1 MEQIGYE
8 INWKD
13 GTTTKMV
20 EGKVVTVKTKDM
32 EQIGNVWIEATVKV
46 RVNRRVTLWNE
57 DSEEY
62 LLEAMYDGD
71 IEIIEVA
78 DTPHY
83 PHSKELPCGSLLLLL
98 WLLSTHLQ
106 SVPYHLIFV
115 QYINYLINYKPCGIF
130 LTIALSYKT
139 QHIAFSVWSIKHK
152 VIATITVH
160 YGIPVPSIG

>member
-1 MEQIGYE
+1 MEQITHE

-20 EGKVVTVKTKDM
+20 EGEIVTVKTKKLEDM

-71 IEIIEVA
+71 IDIIEVA
-78 DTPHY
+78 DTHRF
-83 PHSKELPCGSLLLLL
+83 E
-98 WLLSTHLQ
+98 
-106 SVPYHLIFV
+106 
-115 QYINYLINYKPCGIF
+115 
-130 LTIALSYKT
+130 
-139 QHIAFSVWSIKHK
+139 
-152 VIATITVH
+152 ITEIEDA
-160 YGIPVPSIG
+160 G

>member
-62 LLEAMYDGD
+62 LLEAMYGGD

-78 DTPHY
+78 DTHRF
-83 PHSKELPCGSLLLLL
+83 E
-98 WLLSTHLQ
+98 
-106 SVPYHLIFV
+106 
-115 QYINYLINYKPCGIF
+115 
-130 LTIALSYKT
+130 
-139 QHIAFSVWSIKHK
+139 
-152 VIATITVH
+152 ITE
-160 YGIPVPSIG
+160 IEDAE

>member
-20 EGKVVTVKTKDM
+20 GGKVVTVKTKDM

-78 DTPHY
+78 DTHRF
-83 PHSKELPCGSLLLLL
+83 E
-98 WLLSTHLQ
+98 
-106 SVPYHLIFV
+106 
-115 QYINYLINYKPCGIF
+115 
-130 LTIALSYKT
+130 
-139 QHIAFSVWSIKHK
+139 
-152 VIATITVH
+152 ITE
-160 YGIPVPSIG
+160 IENAE